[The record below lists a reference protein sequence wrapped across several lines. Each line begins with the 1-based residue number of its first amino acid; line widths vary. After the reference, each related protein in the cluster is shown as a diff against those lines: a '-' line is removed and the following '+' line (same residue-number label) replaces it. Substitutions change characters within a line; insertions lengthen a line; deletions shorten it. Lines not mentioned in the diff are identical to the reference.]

1 MINQQ
6 EKLQK
11 IFKKEQ
17 KIERKKVKLDEK
29 LEKIFNQKC
38 TIAFDLYSEF
48 LKNNQTFNSNLEY
61 FKLYI
66 ESGYFLVEELI
77 FEKQYE
83 NLVEFKHKS
92 NFRQNHRVNLFLDTQ
107 EQDYTN
113 NSTVIDKNQFDRL
126 LINFTIKIR
135 A

>member
-1 MINQQ
+1 MISQQ
-6 EKLQK
+6 EKLQR

-17 KIERKKVKLDEK
+17 KIERKKVKLEEK
-29 LEKIFNQKC
+29 SEKIFNQKS
-38 TIAFDLYSEF
+38 TIAFDLYTEF
-48 LKNNQTFNSNLEY
+48 LKNNQIFNPNLEY

-83 NLVEFKHKS
+83 SFVEFKHKS

-107 EQDYTN
+107 EKDYTY

-126 LINFTIKIR
+126 STNFKINIR